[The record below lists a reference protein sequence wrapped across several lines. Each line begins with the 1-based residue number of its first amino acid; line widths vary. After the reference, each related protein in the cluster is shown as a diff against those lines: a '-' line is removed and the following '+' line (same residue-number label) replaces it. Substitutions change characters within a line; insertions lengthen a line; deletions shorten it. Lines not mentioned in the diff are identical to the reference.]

1 MCEGRT
7 LLGSCGSALGD
18 SLGDGARVPATTS
31 SGKPARGRKKD
42 VLHLEGHV
50 PKVAQVT
57 GQKGH
62 LAARTAGK
70 VIAF

>member
-1 MCEGRT
+1 MCEEQR

-18 SLGDGARVPATTS
+18 SRGDGARVPATTS
-31 SGKPARGRKKD
+31 SCKPARGRNKD
-42 VLHLEGHV
+42 VPHLEGHV
-50 PKVAQVT
+50 PKVAQAT

-62 LAARTAGK
+62 LAARAAGK